1 MKGELPALSSFA
13 YASGAGKCIV
23 VTQAGSRPFAVYLVD
38 SSDQVEGRARYFE
51 SHRTLKNAE
60 AVARWMA
67 LGL

>member
-1 MKGELPALSSFA
+1 MPAALSSFA

-23 VTQAGSRPFAVYLVD
+23 VTQVGPRPFAVHLVD

-60 AVARWMA
+60 AAARWMA